1 MSLTPSPFTALSRR
15 KLGLS
20 LAYASLVAACAPPR
34 RRPRTLRIGYQKN
47 GVLLCAKSRGLID
60 KALPGTTVEW
70 SLFPSGPPMLEAMS
84 AGAVDFGATGDTPP
98 IFAQAASAPLVYAAY
113 QPLTGVGEGVVTPP
127 GSPLTTGKDLKGKRI
142 AVTKG
147 SSAHLLLI
155 RALRSAGLSWG
166 DVTPVFLTPSDAAS
180 AFGSGS
186 IDAWSI
192 WDPYLALA
200 QRDQK
205 ARVLVSGAVLPQTDA
220 FYLASAK
227 LAHDSPDLLRDF
239 LDALRVEAA
248 WGQAH
253 QDEMVKIISDANHLP
268 ADVVLTSLRRGPLA
282 VEPMTAAAVARQQ
295 AGADTFADLH
305 IIPAHIDIASV
316 VWRDWKPQ
324 S

>member
-1 MSLTPSPFTALSRR
+1 MLTYPSSILGPSRR
-15 KLGLS
+15 TLGVLLGAAG
-20 LAYASLVAACAPPR
+20 LAASCAPKPR
-34 RRPRTLRIGYQKN
+34 RPDRLRIGYQKN
-47 GVLLCAKSRGLID
+47 GVLLSAKSRGVID
-60 KALPGTTVEW
+60 HALPGARVEW
-70 SLFPSGPPMLEAMS
+70 AFFPSGPPMLEAMA

-98 IFAQAASAPLVYAAY
+98 IFAEAAGESLVYAAY
-113 QPLTGVGEGVVTPP
+113 QPLTGVGEGVVVPP
-127 GSPLTTGKDLKGKRI
+127 GSPLVTGRDLKGKRI

-155 RALRSAGLSWG
+155 RALRSVGLSWG
-166 DVTPVFLTPSDAAS
+166 DVTPVFLTPSDAAG

-200 QRDQK
+200 QKDQK
-205 ARVLVSGAVLPQTDA
+205 ARVLISGAALPRTDA

-227 LAHDSPDLLRDF
+227 LAHDAPDLLRDF
-239 LDALRVEAA
+239 LNALRVEAA
-248 WGQAH
+248 WGETH

-282 VEPMTAAAVARQQ
+282 VEPMTADAVARQQ
-295 AGADTFADLH
+295 AGADTFADLK
-305 IIPAHIDIASV
+305 IIPAHIEIASA
-316 VWRDWKPQ
+316 VWRDWKPA

>member
-1 MSLTPSPFTALSRR
+1 MYLRPPSVLGPSRR
-15 KLGLS
+15 TLGVS
-20 LAYASLVAACAPPR
+20 LAAAGLAAACAPQR
-34 RRPRTLRIGYQKN
+34 RRPDRLRIGYQKN
-47 GVLLCAKSRGLID
+47 GVLLSARSRGVID
-60 KALPGTTVEW
+60 KALPGTRVEW
-70 SLFPSGPPMLEAMS
+70 ALFPSGPPMLEAMA

-98 IFAQAASAPLVYAAY
+98 IFAQAAGASLVYAGY

-155 RALRSAGLSWG
+155 RALRSVGLGWA
-166 DVTPVFLTPSDAAS
+166 DVTPVFLTPSDAAG

-200 QRDQK
+200 QKDQK
-205 ARVLVSGAVLPQTDA
+205 ARVLISGADLPRTDA

-227 LAHDSPDLLRDF
+227 LAHESPDLLRDF
-239 LDALRVEAA
+239 LNALRIEAA

-253 QDEMVKIISDANHLP
+253 QDDMVKIVSDANRLP

-282 VEPMTAAAVARQQ
+282 VEPMTAQAVARQQ
-295 AGADTFADLH
+295 AGADTFTDLH
-305 IIPAHIDIASV
+305 IIPAHIEIASA
-316 VWRDWKPQ
+316 VWRDWKPA

>member
-1 MSLTPSPFTALSRR
+1 MPLRSSSTLGPSRR
-15 KLGLS
+15 TLGVS
-20 LAYASLVAACAPPR
+20 LAAVGFAASCAPKPR
-34 RRPRTLRIGYQKN
+34 RPDRLRIGYQKN
-47 GVLLCAKSRGLID
+47 GVLLSAKSRGLID
-60 KALPGTTVEW
+60 KALTGTTVEW
-70 SLFPSGPPMLEAMS
+70 ALFPSGPPMLEAMA

-98 IFAQAASAPLVYAAY
+98 IFAQAAGAPLVYAAY
-113 QPLTGVGEGVVTPP
+113 QPLTGVGEGVVVPP
-127 GSPLTTGKDLKGKRI
+127 GSPLATGKDLKGKRI

-155 RALRSAGLSWG
+155 RALRSVGLGWM
-166 DVTPVFLTPSDAAS
+166 DVTPVFLTPSDAAG

-200 QRDQK
+200 QKDQK
-205 ARVLVSGAVLPQTDA
+205 ARVLISGAALPRTDA

-227 LAHDSPDLLRDF
+227 LAHEAPDLLRDF
-239 LDALRVEAA
+239 LNALRVEAA

-282 VEPMTAAAVARQQ
+282 VEPMTADAVARQQ
-295 AGADTFADLH
+295 AGADTFTDLH
-305 IIPAHIDIASV
+305 IIPAHIEIASA
-316 VWRDWKPQ
+316 VWRDWKPA